1 MREHV
6 PQNDRLLIIDD
17 EPANVAVIE
26 SILRKNGFSN
36 YTSTTN
42 PYQALQLFSEF
53 QPDLLI
59 LDLMM
64 PGMDGFQVMDALK
77 SMIRPGS
84 YFPILVLTAD
94 AMRETKRRAL
104 SSGATDFLTKPVD
117 AVEVVL
123 RIKILLETRWLHEQM
138 RDQNKI
144 LEEMVQEKTAELEEA
159 RIEIL
164 ERLAL
169 AAEFRDDNT
178 QQHTQRVGE
187 MAGLLARSVGWND
200 KDVELIRR
208 AATLHDIGK
217 INISDLILLKP
228 AKLSPDEYATMQEH
242 VKVGAE
248 ILSGSH
254 VKLLQMAEEI
264 AGSHHERWDGTGY
277 PNGLAGEAIPM
288 SGRILAIADVY
299 DALTHDRPYKEAW
312 TREDALTE
320 IKAQAG
326 KQFDPN
332 LVDVFVDV
340 IAQLAATEEVPDS
353 PSDAAPDVVVQAQE
367 EAVEPTKT
375 ISIEL

>member
-1 MREHV
+1 MMEHV

-26 SILRKNGFSN
+26 SILRKNGFAN

-42 PYQALQLFSEF
+42 PYQALQLFSEYK
-53 QPDLLI
+53 PDLLI

-77 SMIRPGS
+77 SMIRPQS

-104 SSGATDFLTKPVD
+104 ASGATDFLTKPVD
-117 AVEVVL
+117 AVEVIL
-123 RIKILLETRWLHEQM
+123 RIKTLLQTRWLHEQL
-138 RDQNKI
+138 RNQNAI
-144 LEEMVQEKTAELEEA
+144 LEEKVAQRTAELEEA

-169 AAEFRDDNT
+169 AAEFRDDAT
-178 QQHTQRVGE
+178 QQHTVRVGE
-187 MAGLLARSVGWND
+187 MAGILARALGWKD

-217 INISDLILLKP
+217 VHISDLILLKP
-228 AKLSPDEYATMQEH
+228 ASLSPDEFSTMQEH
-242 VKVGAE
+242 VQVGAE

-264 AGSHHERWDGTGY
+264 ALSHHERWDGTGY
-277 PNGLAGEAIPM
+277 PNGLSGEDIPL
-288 SGRILAIADVY
+288 SGRILSIVDTY

-312 TREDALTE
+312 SREAALEE

-326 KQFDPN
+326 KQFDPA
-332 LVDVFVDV
+332 LVEVFVDV
-340 IAQLAATEEVPDS
+340 VSQISMTEEQPEQKTS
-353 PSDAAPDVVVQAQE
+353 APEVVA
-367 EAVEPTKT
+367 P
-375 ISIEL
+375 IDLG